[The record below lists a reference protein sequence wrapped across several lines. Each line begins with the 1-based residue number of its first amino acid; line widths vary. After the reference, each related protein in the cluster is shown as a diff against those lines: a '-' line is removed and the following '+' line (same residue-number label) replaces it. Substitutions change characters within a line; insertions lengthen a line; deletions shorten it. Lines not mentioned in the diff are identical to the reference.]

1 MKEET
6 ALTSV
11 SRSVSELNITK
22 SGKQV
27 KEKYL
32 WLLTA
37 IILVITLVSTVY
49 LFQPYIKQYP
59 DSYLRIYTIMGAIFF
74 LLLAPIVCVFVC
86 GGVRPKY
93 LFVYIVALVIPMGY
107 LFDIGALF
115 FIPWILELIFS
126 TLITKGGSTE
136 LTQKTV

>member
-1 MKEET
+1 VKEET
-6 ALTSV
+6 ALTSG

-59 DSYLRIYTIMGAIFF
+59 DSYLRIYTIIGTIF
-74 LLLAPIVCVFVC
+74 LLLLVPVVCIFVC
-86 GGVRPKY
+86 GGVRSKY
-93 LFVYIVALVIPMGY
+93 LFVYIIALVIPIGY
-107 LFDIGALF
+107 LFDIVALF

-126 TLITKGGSTE
+126 TLITKGGGNE
-136 LTQKTV
+136 LTQKTL